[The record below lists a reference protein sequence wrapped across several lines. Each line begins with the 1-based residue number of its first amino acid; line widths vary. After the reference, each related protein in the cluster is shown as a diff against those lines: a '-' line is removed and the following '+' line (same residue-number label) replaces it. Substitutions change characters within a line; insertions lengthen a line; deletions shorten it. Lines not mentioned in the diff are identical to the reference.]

1 MSFSKDGINA
11 CISVDERS
19 RFKFREKFHKKKKKK
34 EDPEM
39 PRIEIKAIHKQY
51 ATNSV
56 ENIQ

>member
-19 RFKFREKFHKKKKKK
+19 RFKFREKFHKKKKK

-39 PRIEIKAIHKQY
+39 LHIEITAFHKQY
-51 ATNSV
+51 ATNSG
-56 ENIQ
+56 ENFQ